1 MDILR
6 KANDRFDNH
15 SDPAVRGAWRD
26 VRDRVKGLRSAVKT
40 SHRTERA
47 PRETVQL
54 KKRRALKRLKRL
66 RKEAPPRLYRTT
78 LDELKEEIQGVP
90 VRKGI

>member
-1 MDILR
+1 MDILE
-6 KANDRFDNH
+6 KAHNRFDDH

-26 VRDRVKGLRSAVKT
+26 VRDRVKGLRSAVKA
-40 SHRTERA
+40 SHHSERA

-66 RKEAPPRLYRTT
+66 REKASSRLYRTT
-78 LDELKEEIQGVP
+78 LDDLEEEIQGTP
-90 VRKGI
+90 VRV

>member
-6 KANDRFDNH
+6 KANNRFDDH

-26 VRDRVKGLRSAVKT
+26 VRDRVKGLRSAVKA
-40 SHRTERA
+40 SHHSERA

-54 KKRRALKRLKRL
+54 KKRRALKCLKRL
-66 RKEAPPRLYRTT
+66 RKEAPSRLYGTT
-78 LDELKEEIQGVP
+78 LDDLEEEIHSTP
-90 VRKGI
+90 VRV

>member
-40 SHRTERA
+40 SHRSERA
-47 PRETVQL
+47 DRETVLL

-66 RKEAPPRLYRTT
+66 RKKASSPLYRTT
-78 LDELKEEIQGVP
+78 LDNLEDEIRDTP
-90 VRKGI
+90 VRV

>member
-15 SDPAVRGAWRD
+15 SDSTVRAAWRD

-40 SHRTERA
+40 SHHSERA
-47 PRETVQL
+47 DRETVKL

-66 RKEAPPRLYRTT
+66 RKEAPSRLYRTT
-78 LDELKEEIQGVP
+78 LDELEEEIHSTP
-90 VRKGI
+90 VRV